1 MEKSIVDFIAALTNI
16 DRTYIRLIGL
26 NHNNEAYQQAAE
38 GAFTAE
44 LYHQW
49 KSIINND
56 VLNYY
61 QGLQIHYDLTKERFE
76 GKRPDLVLHTAPNS
90 RNNQKLYVEVKTSRS
105 TANYFS
111 DFDKIFLA
119 VSPDNDAE
127 LLGYQNAVFLST
139 TAYYD
144 AVKLKIQNYL
154 TQINLKA
161 NDERLLKIYSI
172 HLNDD
177 YSIIIKTFAELI

>member
-1 MEKSIVDFIAALTNI
+1 MEKSIVDLIAALTNI

-26 NHNNEAYQQAAE
+26 NHNNEEYQQAAE

-56 VLNYY
+56 STGYY

-76 GKRPDLVLHTAPNS
+76 GKRPDLVLHTAPTS
-90 RNNQKLYVEVKTSRS
+90 RKNQKLYVEVKTSRS
-105 TANYFS
+105 TANYYS

-139 TAYYD
+139 TATYKSVCDTIKDY
-144 AVKLKIQNYL
+144 LKN
-154 TQINLKA
+154 KDFRD
-161 NDERLLKIYSI
+161 DERLSKIFGI
-172 HLNDD
+172 HLNGD
-177 YSIIIKTFAELI
+177 YTIKMKTFEELI